1 MANDDDRTGPDD
13 GRFVFGDEGPSET
26 ADRSLGAE
34 TVVASIVVVSVL
46 GAVLFVIGFPFLG
59 GLADGG
65 AGAEGEPAG
74 ATTSTAGGATERL
87 TTVAGTRT
95 TVGSATTDL
104 GTARTTA
111 TAPPNASTQNAT
123 TENAT
128 AGDATARNATTTAT
142 ETPTPEP
149 PAESEAPSAPDT
161 PAAAAS
167 GTPTDTPA
175 ADEGDTE
182 ADASGEADTPTEAD
196 ASGEADE
203 SGGADASGDADT
215 PTDTAAADDG
225 DTATDADESG
235 AGDGDESPTATPG
248 SRSPVVESF
257 DVADGSNDTVAV
269 FDVSWTVAD
278 PDDDLSGVTVGL
290 VADPDG
296 EARTVAER
304 SFDAGGSESSAGTRF
319 AVPDGAGSTYEL
331 RIEATDAD
339 GNTVFELTRAVA
351 DGEPDG

>member
-26 ADRSLGAE
+26 SDRSLGAE

-65 AGAEGEPAG
+65 AGAEDEPAG
-74 ATTSTAGGATERL
+74 PTTSTAGGATERL

-104 GTARTTA
+104 STARTTA
-111 TAPPNASTQNAT
+111 TAPPNA
-123 TENAT
+123 
-128 AGDATARNATTTAT
+128 TTTAT
-142 ETPTPEP
+142 ATPTPESL
-149 PAESEAPSAPDT
+149 AESEAPSAPDT
-161 PAAAAS
+161 PTAAAS

-175 ADEGDTE
+175 SGEGDTPTE
-182 ADASGEADTPTEAD
+182 ANASGEADTPTEAD
-196 ASGEADE
+196 TSDEADE
-203 SGGADASGDADT
+203 SGEAGTPTEAAADGDGDTPTDTPTADEGDTPTDTAASGDADT
-215 PTDTAAADDG
+215 P
-225 DTATDADESG
+225 TDADESG

-296 EARTVAER
+296 DARTVAER